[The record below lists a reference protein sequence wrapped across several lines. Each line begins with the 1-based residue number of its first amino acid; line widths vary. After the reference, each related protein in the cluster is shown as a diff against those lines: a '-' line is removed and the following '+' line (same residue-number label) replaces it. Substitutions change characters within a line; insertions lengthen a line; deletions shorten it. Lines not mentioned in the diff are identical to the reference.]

1 MQTTGKKRNTID
13 KFYTIPAVAEQCIF
27 LWKQALDIKENDK
40 VIEPSAGNGS
50 FSSKLTNHISYDIA
64 PEGKGIIKAD
74 FLKVDLNQFEQDL
87 HFIGNPPFGRQSSIA
102 RKFIKHICSCNN
114 TRSIS
119 FILPKSFKKLSLQK
133 VFPLKY
139 HLIKEADVTDN
150 AFLLGKKKH
159 NVPCVFQIWEKKDTD
174 RYVPEKLEPIGYSF
188 VKKNE
193 SPDYALRRVG
203 VYAGTITVQIN
214 NKSEQSHYFIKLEQN
229 KNLDVGEYYDKQN
242 WKHDNTVGPRSISKQ
257 ELIQI
262 LNLLVI

>member
-1 MQTTGKKRNTID
+1 MQTTGKTRNTID
-13 KFYTIPAVAEQCIF
+13 KFYTIPAVADQCIY
-27 LWKQALDIKENDK
+27 LWKQTLDIKEDDV
-40 VIEPSAGNGS
+40 VIEPSAGNGA

-74 FLKVDLNQFEQDL
+74 FLQVDLNQFDQDL

-102 RKFIKHICSCNN
+102 RKFIKHICSCDK

-159 NVPCVFQIWEKKDTD
+159 NVPCVFQIWEKKETD

-203 VYAGTITVQIN
+203 VYAGTITIQID

-229 KNLDVGEYYDKQN
+229 MIVIKLIF
-242 WKHDNTVGPRSISKQ
+242 SILFEPSLYQ
-257 ELIQI
+257 APYCF
-262 LNLLVI
+262 LLYSRLKIENGL

>member
-27 LWKQALDIKENDK
+27 LWQQALDIKETDK

-139 HLIKEADVTDN
+139 HLIKEDVTDN
-150 AFLLGKKKH
+150 LFCRKKKH
-159 NVPCVFQIWEKKDTD
+159 NVPCVFQGRKDTVLFLKT
-174 RYVPEKLEPIGYSF
+174 RTYWIF
-188 VKKNE
+188 ICKKNE
-193 SPDYALRRVG
+193 SPDYFECICG
-203 VYAGTITVQIN
+203 NHNG
-214 NKSEQSHYFIKLEQN
+214 S
-229 KNLDVGEYYDKQN
+229 DKQ
-242 WKHDNTVGPRSISKQ
+242 
-257 ELIQI
+257 
-262 LNLLVI
+262 